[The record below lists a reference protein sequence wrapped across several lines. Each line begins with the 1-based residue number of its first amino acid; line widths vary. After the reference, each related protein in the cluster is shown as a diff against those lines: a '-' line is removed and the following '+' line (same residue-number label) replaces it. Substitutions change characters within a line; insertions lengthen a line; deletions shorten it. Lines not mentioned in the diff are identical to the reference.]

1 MSATRRLL
9 DFRPRTVATCWPES
23 EWPPA
28 ETFEEVAAQDA
39 VRSAVKQGLPTVIQD
54 SATVRSL
61 AVLWR
66 KR

>member
-1 MSATRRLL
+1 MSATRRKL

-39 VRSAVKQGLPTVIQD
+39 VRSAVKQGLPPVIQD
-54 SATVRSL
+54 PAIVRDL
-61 AVLWR
+61 VILCR